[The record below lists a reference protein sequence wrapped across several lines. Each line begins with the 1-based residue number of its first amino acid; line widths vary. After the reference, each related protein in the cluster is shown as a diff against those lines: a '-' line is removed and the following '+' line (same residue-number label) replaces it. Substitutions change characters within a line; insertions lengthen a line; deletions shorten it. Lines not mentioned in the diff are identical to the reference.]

1 MRSACLGSPRALVC
15 VLQYKLVLPQTGE
28 PFIAPVLL
36 FFADYSSAHRLAL
49 DLAGGTDR
57 LFARVRRLLPLC
69 SALFGEVQQATR

>member
-1 MRSACLGSPRALVC
+1 MGSPRALVC

-36 FFADYSSAHRLAL
+36 FFADHSSAHRLAL
-49 DLAGGTDR
+49 DLAVETGR
-57 LFARVRRLLPLC
+57 LFARVLRFLPLL